1 MRVSIKLHGQLYWYV
16 QKHKELEW
24 EVQGETIQDLAY
36 ELKLPIGEI
45 SLSPWTVKGRL
56 IPRSIGTGWLNF
68 TPSSVG
74 AR

>member
-16 QKHKELEW
+16 QKQKELEW

-45 SLSPWTVKGRL
+45 SFVTLDGKKAVSYTHL
-56 IPRSIGTGWLNF
+56 L
-68 TPSSVG
+68 
-74 AR
+74 